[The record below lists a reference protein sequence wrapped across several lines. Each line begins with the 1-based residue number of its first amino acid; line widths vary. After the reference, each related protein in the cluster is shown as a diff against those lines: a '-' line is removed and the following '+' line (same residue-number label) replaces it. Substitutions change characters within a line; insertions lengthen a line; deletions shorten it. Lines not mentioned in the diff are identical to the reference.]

1 MIGAAIAMADWR
13 AELKALV
20 EEANAVAKNLSVDV
34 EVTAVSRPD
43 TLEFR
48 DVKIKVKD
56 RHDLARENQLRN
68 NFASEKPVPR
78 YGHEAVREALDIV
91 QSPQA
96 SRVISI
102 GSQGDEIRQH
112 VAKFKAHQQRLIKER
127 EDFAAREL
135 KRMRASAF
143 DPGAGGE
150 ALNPKIGRYR
160 VK

>member
-1 MIGAAIAMADWR
+1 MIGAAIAMGDWR

-48 DVKIKVKD
+48 DVKIKLKD
-56 RHDLARENQLRN
+56 RYDLARENQLRN
-68 NFASEKPVPR
+68 NFAIEPVPR
-78 YGHEAVREALDIV
+78 YGHEAVRETLDIV